1 MDSNK
6 VKSEWK
12 RLLLAVSLCIVAMG
26 ASAQSCYTRNYNEA
40 ESLYQQG
47 QYDKAKRRYAAAK
60 ACPDKPKNNNLDAR
74 IRACDQQ
81 IARQRQREEQRQ
93 RDRERENRRREN
105 RQTGNIRITRV
116 DFRNEDY
123 DDNVLDPYGATL
135 YASDIYYLM
144 PRLTYEGLSSTSHEE
159 TFYYKIYDP
168 SETLMSG
175 SSSPSGYTSS
185 FRMTVHPGENTASV
199 SGWGNKNGGAYVP
212 GRYRYEVWYN
222 GYCICSTSFT
232 LYSKSTEASY
242 LTVDNKTAVSS
253 TFPATG
259 GSETFYVS
267 TNGGSWTT
275 WGVPTWCSISSRS
288 DGSFTLS
295 CEPNTTGSSRSDYM
309 KVQAGGMEVRID
321 ITQAASAISR
331 SGEIEEVWVD
341 YDQWENGRKGMLI
354 HVKFTVNN
362 MLNRTGRCAAYFF
375 YQDGNRLED
384 YNDNYSTPDGQVAF
398 SETFVPKYEN
408 TRFKDFQL
416 FMPYEELHLSSGRTD
431 LKFYILIYD
440 EETQEDLAPRSDY
453 HNFYITK

>member
-1 MDSNK
+1 
-6 VKSEWK
+6 
-12 RLLLAVSLCIVAMG
+12 
-26 ASAQSCYTRNYNEA
+26 
-40 ESLYQQG
+40 
-47 QYDKAKRRYAAAK
+47 
-60 ACPDKPKNNNLDAR
+60 
-74 IRACDQQ
+74 
-81 IARQRQREEQRQ
+81 
-93 RDRERENRRREN
+93 
-105 RQTGNIRITRV
+105 
-116 DFRNEDY
+116 
-123 DDNVLDPYGATL
+123 
-135 YASDIYYLM
+135 
-144 PRLTYEGLSSTSHEE
+144 
-159 TFYYKIYDP
+159 
-168 SETLMSG
+168 MSG

-185 FRMTVHPGENTASV
+185 FRMTVHPGENTANV

-259 GSETFYVS
+259 GVGDVLCVDQRRVVDYV
-267 TNGGSWTT
+267 GRADVVQHLKPKRRG
-275 WGVPTWCSISSRS
+275 
-288 DGSFTLS
+288 FTLS

-309 KVQAGGMEVRID
+309 KVQAGSREVRID

-408 TRFKDFQL
+408 TRFKRFPIVYAIRRTASFVGPHGFEILHFDLRRGNARRFGSAFGLPQFL
-416 FMPYEELHLSSGRTD
+416 HHEIKSCLSMPFRA
-431 LKFYILIYD
+431 KRIAQD
-440 EETQEDLAPRSDY
+440 EEREGAKRGSQRDC
-453 HNFYITK
+453 K

>member
-175 SSSPSGYTSS
+175 SSSQRTIILPSQVTSS
-185 FRMTVHPGENTASV
+185 TIPRT
-199 SGWGNKNGGAYVP
+199 
-212 GRYRYEVWYN
+212 
-222 GYCICSTSFT
+222 
-232 LYSKSTEASY
+232 
-242 LTVDNKTAVSS
+242 
-253 TFPATG
+253 
-259 GSETFYVS
+259 
-267 TNGGSWTT
+267 
-275 WGVPTWCSISSRS
+275 SISSNHS
-288 DGSFTLS
+288 NVKMMFT
-295 CEPNTTGSSRSDYM
+295 E
-309 KVQAGGMEVRID
+309 
-321 ITQAASAISR
+321 
-331 SGEIEEVWVD
+331 
-341 YDQWENGRKGMLI
+341 
-354 HVKFTVNN
+354 
-362 MLNRTGRCAAYFF
+362 
-375 YQDGNRLED
+375 
-384 YNDNYSTPDGQVAF
+384 
-398 SETFVPKYEN
+398 
-408 TRFKDFQL
+408 
-416 FMPYEELHLSSGRTD
+416 
-431 LKFYILIYD
+431 
-440 EETQEDLAPRSDY
+440 
-453 HNFYITK
+453 